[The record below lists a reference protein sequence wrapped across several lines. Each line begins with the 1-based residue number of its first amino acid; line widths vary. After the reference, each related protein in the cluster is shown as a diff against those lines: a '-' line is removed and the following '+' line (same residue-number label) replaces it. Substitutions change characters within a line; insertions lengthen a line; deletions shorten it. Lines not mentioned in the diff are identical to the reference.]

1 MMIGEN
7 LKRIRLEN
15 KLGINE
21 LSRISGV
28 NASYISAI
36 ERGVKNNPSQDILKK
51 LGNALNVSVDEFF
64 KEDEEIKKEKMKELV
79 NKEITSVEDALEI
92 IRFQDGLM
100 FNGEVL
106 TDEDK
111 LLLANAL
118 QLGMKYVLE
127 KKKEGK

>member
-1 MMIGEN
+1 MIGEN
-7 LKRIRLEN
+7 LKKIRLEN

-64 KEDEEIKKEKMKELV
+64 KEDEEIKKEKIKELV

-127 KKKEGK
+127 KKKESK

>member
-7 LKRIRLEN
+7 LKRIRFEN